1 MTMSARRWPRLAIF
15 FFQAEDGI
23 RDVAVT
29 GVQTCAL
36 PISTDGCAAYGP
48 GRGGVQRHSSPESAL
63 SARDQRWQRAELVL
77 QQSAADAPER
87 DGAGRGRVA
96 RLRGGGDVELD
107 VRCGRGEPRPE
118 YH

>member
-1 MTMSARRWPRLAIF
+1 MIRRPPRSTLF
-15 FFQAEDGI
+15 PYTTLFRSHED
-23 RDVAVT
+23 A
-29 GVQTCAL
+29 
-36 PISTDGCAAYGP
+36 TDGCAAYGP